1 MGVTRDL
8 SFERIVLV
16 LLRLTGDA
24 KGPARDNLGSGE
36 VFRRVGT
43 AEHDLRSWARS
54 PKIEVK

>member
-8 SFERIVLV
+8 TFERIVLV
-16 LLRLTGDA
+16 LLPLTGDA

-54 PKIEVK
+54 PK